1 MPTKLLRNLHL
12 PNKEKKAVREFSKRL
27 RDKLGSR
34 LVTVLL
40 YGSKARG
47 DYKADSDIDLFVLVK
62 KDSLSTSR
70 MITRITCQIDEEFDV
85 DLTPLVWSLYEQG
98 RNLEM
103 GSPYFVSV
111 YREGIVLLIFP
122 SGMKRPCLVSK

>member
-1 MPTKLLRNLHL
+1 M
-12 PNKEKKAVREFSKRL
+12 REFSKRL

-47 DYKADSDIDLFVLVK
+47 DYKADSDTDLFVLVK

-70 MITRITCQIDEEFDV
+70 MITRITCQIDEAFDV
-85 DLTPLVWSLYEQG
+85 SLTPIVWSLYEQG

-111 YREGIVLLIFP
+111 YREGIVL
-122 SGMKRPCLVSK
+122 

>member
-1 MPTKLLRNLHL
+1 M
-12 PNKEKKAVREFSKRL
+12 REFSKRL

-70 MITRITCQIDEEFDV
+70 MITRITCQIDEEFNV
-85 DLTPLVWSLYEQG
+85 DLTPVVWSLYEQE

-111 YREGIVLLIFP
+111 YREGIVL
-122 SGMKRPCLVSK
+122 